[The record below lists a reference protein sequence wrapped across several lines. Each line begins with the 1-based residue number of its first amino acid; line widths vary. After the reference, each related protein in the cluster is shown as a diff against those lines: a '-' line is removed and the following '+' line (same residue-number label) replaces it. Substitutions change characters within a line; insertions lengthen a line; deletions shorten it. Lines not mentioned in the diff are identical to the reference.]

1 MKALQLIIIGSF
13 CLLSAHGQ
21 EYNPE
26 MLTYGDWLRME
37 DTQPFQ
43 AEAFQSEESFQLRA
57 SSVYDLSEELEL
69 GGLTREVN
77 IEDGIPVLLLLSL
90 GYWFKCY
97 RSLSKNKNKVNS

>member
-13 CLLSAHGQ
+13 CLLSVHGQ

-43 AEAFQSEESFQLRA
+43 AEAFQTSESSQLRA
-57 SSVYDLSEELEL
+57 SSVYDLSDEIEL
-69 GGLTREVN
+69 GGVARAVN
-77 IEDGIPVLLLLSL
+77 IEDGMPVFLLLSL
-90 GYWFKCY
+90 GYCFRCY
-97 RSLSKNKNKVNS
+97 RFFSKNKNKVNS